1 MPSSLAQDLEIVAV
15 SLQATA
21 GLWKNKDTVENVL
34 LILIH
39 FFHGMER
46 PVIFCLSG
54 FPLLVFTEWC
64 KEKAHAVC
72 MEMDSDT

>member
-1 MPSSLAQDLEIVAV
+1 M
-15 SLQATA
+15 
-21 GLWKNKDTVENVL
+21 ENVL